1 MSYILWVASWVL
13 CTVRWLQGPSTQ
25 LCQFSFL
32 MLVLLQVWAEKRVS
46 NAGLCPLACAEI
58 GGQLGVLAQARQLK
72 EARGWGVGPSRVGRG
87 GASQF
92 GTLLCL

>member
-13 CTVRWLQGPSTQ
+13 CTLRWLQGPSTQ

-32 MLVLLQVWAEKRVS
+32 MLVLLQVWAEKRVG

-72 EARGWGVGPSRVGRG
+72 EARG
-87 GASQF
+87 
-92 GTLLCL
+92 